1 MTTSAHQPVADTSC
15 RRLWPVYAVEG
26 LTSLSSSLLMVGV
39 FFYTQFRFGW
49 GARQNLLLA
58 AAQGVA
64 YIMGALLADRLTR
77 WLGRIPGLV
86 LLHMLMAALGLAGW
100 FAASASAVTAVLIA
114 YTFMAAANWPV
125 LEGLIST
132 GVDAHQ
138 LSRRIGIYNLV
149 WSGVAAATVAVNGV
163 IIQYWLAGVFLL
175 PLLVHCL
182 AVAII
187 LIRVPPSAPPAASAA
202 DPGEGPEPQLL
213 QMRQQA
219 LWLSRIGLPA
229 VYIVTYALVAMMPSL
244 PTIQPLGTT
253 AKTLV
258 GSVWMVARFGAF
270 LLLGASVWWHI
281 RPRVILAAAALLLV
295 AFIGTTIPVSRLAG
309 LPGAA
314 LVDLTWM
321 IAWQVL
327 LGLAMGMI
335 YCGSLYFGMVLSEGS
350 TEHGGYHE
358 ALIGVGQV
366 MGPAV
371 GALVPGGL
379 TGGITAVAGLTALA
393 VLAAATTTIVLSRNH
408 RRGNL

>member
-149 WSGVAAATVAVNGV
+149 WPGWFA
-163 IIQYWLAGVFLL
+163 LA
-175 PLLVHCL
+175 L
-182 AVAII
+182 AY
-187 LIRVPPSAPPAASAA
+187 SSAA
-202 DPGEGPEPQLL
+202 HRFSPS
-213 QMRQQA
+213 
-219 LWLSRIGLPA
+219 SRR
-229 VYIVTYALVAMMPSL
+229 S
-244 PTIQPLGTT
+244 PTP
-253 AKTLV
+253 
-258 GSVWMVARFGAF
+258 
-270 LLLGASVWWHI
+270 
-281 RPRVILAAAALLLV
+281 
-295 AFIGTTIPVSRLAG
+295 PVSCSSSCSVRQAG
-309 LPGAA
+309 MPG
-314 LVDLTWM
+314 
-321 IAWQVL
+321 
-327 LGLAMGMI
+327 
-335 YCGSLYFGMVLSEGS
+335 
-350 TEHGGYHE
+350 
-358 ALIGVGQV
+358 
-366 MGPAV
+366 
-371 GALVPGGL
+371 
-379 TGGITAVAGLTALA
+379 
-393 VLAAATTTIVLSRNH
+393 
-408 RRGNL
+408 RRSG

>member
-1 MTTSAHQPVADTSC
+1 MTTSISQPVVDISC
-15 RRLWPVYAVEG
+15 RRFWPVYMVEG
-26 LTSLSSSLLMVGV
+26 LTSLGSNLLMVGV
-39 FFYTQFRFGW
+39 FFYTQHRFGW

-58 AAQGVA
+58 ASQGVA
-64 YIMGALLADRLTR
+64 YILGALLADRITR
-77 WLGRIPGLV
+77 WLGRVPGLV
-86 LLHMLMAALGLAGW
+86 LLHVFMAVMGLTGW
-100 FAASASAVTAVLIA
+100 LADSQVAVTAVLIC
-114 YTFMAAANWPV
+114 YTFLAAANWPV

-149 WSGVAAATVAVNGV
+149 WSGVAAGTVAVNGA
-163 IIQYWLAGVFLL
+163 IIQYWPSGVFLL

-182 AVAII
+182 AVGII
-187 LIRVPPSAPPAASAA
+187 LVPLPVSPPPAASAA
-202 DPGEGPEPQLL
+202 EPGDGPEPQLL
-213 QMRQQA
+213 QMRTQA

-258 GSVWMVARFGAF
+258 GSVWLVARFGAF
-270 LLLGASVWWHI
+270 VLLGATVWWHV
-281 RPRVILAAAALLLV
+281 RPRVILAAAVLLLL
-295 AFIGTTIPVSRLAG
+295 AFIGTTIPLSHLAG
-309 LPGAA
+309 QGGSSA
-314 LVDLTWM
+314 DLTWM
-321 IAWQVL
+321 ISWQVL

-366 MGPAV
+366 MGPAI

-379 TGGITAVAGLTALA
+379 TGGITAVAGLTTLA
-393 VLAAATTTIVLSRNH
+393 VLFAGVTTIVLSRNH
-408 RRGNL
+408 RRGTP